1 MNSDNVI
8 KFSDILLF
16 ILVFLICGFIT
27 FIPVWVLIE
36 LHNDYLNQPVYYE
49 KYEVVDYN
57 NNNIIA
63 YNCSS
68 GGYNNGSAMKCV
80 LKDGT
85 ILSVKQYKYV
95 DLEYIGIRKDLEM
108 K

>member
-1 MNSDNVI
+1 MN
-8 KFSDILLF
+8 KFSEILLIILLF
-16 ILVFLICGFIT
+16 LTCGFIC
-27 FIPVWVLIE
+27 FIPIWFIIE
-36 LHNDYLNQPVYYE
+36 LYNGYLNESVYYK
-49 KYEVVDYN
+49 KYEVVDYD

-68 GGYNNGSAMKCV
+68 GGYNNGSAMKCE

-95 DLEYIGIRKDLEM
+95 DLEYIGIRKDLE
-108 K
+108 KK

>member
-1 MNSDNVI
+1 MN
-8 KFSDILLF
+8 KFSEISLIILLF
-16 ILVFLICGFIT
+16 LIFGFIC
-27 FIPVWVLIE
+27 FIPICFIE
-36 LHNDYLNQPVYYE
+36 LYNGYLNKPVYYK
-49 KYEVVDYN
+49 KYEVVDYD

-63 YNCSS
+63 YNCLS
-68 GGYNNGSAMKCV
+68 GSYNNGSAMKCV

-95 DLEYIGIRKDLEM
+95 DLEYVGIRKDLEM